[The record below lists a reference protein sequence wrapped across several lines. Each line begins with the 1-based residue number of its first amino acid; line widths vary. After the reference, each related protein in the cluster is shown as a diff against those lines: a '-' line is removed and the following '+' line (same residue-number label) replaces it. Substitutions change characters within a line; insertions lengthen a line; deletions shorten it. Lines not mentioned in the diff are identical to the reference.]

1 MTDLAHLLA
10 IGWVVLVWVTFA
22 FAVAHWGPGVARR
35 RVRCP
40 EKNARAKLR
49 VLETEPPDG
58 SGFGAIRASDVLR
71 CSLLGAGPV
80 SCEKRCLAKL

>member
-1 MTDLAHLLA
+1 MTDPVHLLA

-35 RVRCP
+35 GVRCP

-49 VLETEPPDG
+49 VLETEP
-58 SGFGAIRASDVLR
+58 SFGAIRASDVLR

-80 SCEKRCLAKL
+80 SCDKRCLARL